1 MGAEKEGHHTI
12 QSGRRTDSVK
22 DGSKTKVSVLGR
34 TSFELASQVLFLY
47 AESATNRLANNQ
59 ADPIERGLKFGI
71 S

>member
-34 TSFELASQVLFLY
+34 TSFELASQVLLLY
-47 AESATNRLANNQ
+47 AEDLLTIKRTQSKEA
-59 ADPIERGLKFGI
+59 
-71 S
+71 